1 MTLPIRRVRL
11 ILSAAGKTRGRKGKR
26 DMAVFVIGGTGF
38 IGIRVI
44 PLLIAQGERVVCM
57 DINPTAP
64 ALAGFGDKVSIVRG
78 DVTQFDDVIS
88 VMEASKADRV
98 MNLSYNLGQD
108 LPPHRATKLNILGMD
123 NCFEAARLLGV
134 KHTVFA
140 SSLAVNAEQKHYGE
154 RPVTEDDFKHAHV
167 QYGAHKA
174 FNEFQAKD
182 YIDKHGMTITAV
194 RPANVTGPD
203 KVRGSVDHVNII
215 TRPAR
220 GEAISFPFA
229 DAMRCPIHVDDIAEV
244 FVRVVMTDK
253 PKHAVYNSGGVA
265 VSLAEIADIVRGYLP
280 EAKISFDK
288 QTGGRESSGN
298 WMIDNSRLV
307 QEFGVQYRPYRER
320 VLQIINDCRADGG
333 QPPIKA

>member
-1 MTLPIRRVRL
+1 
-11 ILSAAGKTRGRKGKR
+11 
-26 DMAVFVIGGTGF
+26 MAIFVIGGTGF

-44 PLLIAQGERVVCM
+44 PLLVALGESVVCM
-57 DINPTAP
+57 DINPNAP
-64 ALAGFGDKVSIVRG
+64 SLAGLGEKVSVVRG

-98 MNLSYNLGQD
+98 INLSYNLGQD
-108 LPPHRATKLNILGMD
+108 LPPHRATKLNIVGMD
-123 NCFEAARLLGV
+123 NCFEAARILGI

-140 SSLAVNAEQKHYGE
+140 SSLAVNGQQSHFGE
-154 RPVTEDDFKHAHV
+154 RPVTEDDYKHAVV
-167 QYGAHKA
+167 QYGSHKA

-182 YIDKHGMTITAV
+182 YIDKHGMTITAI

-244 FVRVVMTDK
+244 FVRVLMTDK
-253 PKHAVYNSGGVA
+253 PRHAIYNSGGQA
-265 VSLAEIADIVRGYLP
+265 ISLAEVADIVRGYLP
-280 EAKISFDK
+280 DAKITFDK
-288 QTGGRESSGN
+288 LVGGKEASGN
-298 WMIDNSRLV
+298 WLIDNTRLV
-307 QEFGVQYRPYRER
+307 QEFGMQYLPYRQR
-320 VLQIINDCRADGG
+320 VLQIVNDIRRQVGMPTVSG
-333 QPPIKA
+333 

>member
-1 MTLPIRRVRL
+1 MA
-11 ILSAAGKTRGRKGKR
+11 IL
-26 DMAVFVIGGTGF
+26 VIGGTGF

-44 PLLIAQGERVVCM
+44 PLLVALGKSVVCM
-57 DINPTAP
+57 DINPNAP
-64 ALAGFGDKVSIVRG
+64 SLAGLGEKVSVVRG

-98 MNLSYNLGQD
+98 INLSYNLGQD
-108 LPPHRATKLNILGMD
+108 LPPHRATKLNIVGMD
-123 NCFEAARLLGV
+123 NCFEAARILTI

-140 SSLAVNAEQKHYGE
+140 SSLAVNGQQSHFGE
-154 RPVTEDDFKHAHV
+154 RPVTEDDYKHAVV
-167 QYGAHKA
+167 QYGSHKA

-182 YIDKHGMTITAV
+182 YIDKHGMTITAI

-244 FVRVVMTDK
+244 FVRVLMTDK
-253 PKHAVYNSGGVA
+253 PRHAIYNSGGQA
-265 VSLAEIADIVRGYLP
+265 ISLAEIAEIVRGYLP
-280 EAKISFDK
+280 DAKITFDRPV
-288 QTGGRESSGN
+288 GGKKASGN
-298 WMIDNSRLV
+298 WLIDNTRLM
-307 QEFGVQYRPYRER
+307 QEFGVQYRPYSER
-320 VLQIINDCRADGG
+320 VLQIINDCRAETGK
-333 QPPIKA
+333 PLIRA

>member
-1 MTLPIRRVRL
+1 
-11 ILSAAGKTRGRKGKR
+11 
-26 DMAVFVIGGTGF
+26 MAIFVIGGTGF
-38 IGIRVI
+38 TGIRVI
-44 PLLIAQGERVVCM
+44 PRLIALGETVVCM
-57 DINPTAP
+57 DINPNAP
-64 ALAGFGDKVSIVRG
+64 SLAGLGDKVSVVRG

-98 MNLSYNLGQD
+98 INLSYNLGQD
-108 LPPHRATKLNILGMD
+108 LPPHKATKLNIVGMD
-123 NCFEAARLLGV
+123 NCFEAARILGV

-140 SSLAVNAEQKHYGE
+140 SSLAVNGQQSHYGE
-154 RPVTEDDFKHAHV
+154 RPVTEDDYKHAVV
-167 QYGAHKA
+167 QYGSHKA

-220 GEAISFPFA
+220 NESISFPFA

-244 FVRVVMTDK
+244 FVRVLMTDK
-253 PKHAVYNSGGVA
+253 PRHAIYSSGGQA
-265 VSLAEIADIVRGYLP
+265 ISLAEIASIVRGFIP
-280 EAKISFDK
+280 DAKISFDK
-288 QTGGRESSGN
+288 QTGGREASGN

-320 VLQIINDCRADGG
+320 VLQIINDCRAETGL
-333 QPPIKA
+333 PPIRG